1 MKLNTDGIRATTGLL
16 ATQTL
21 NALVLLNVVGLDT
34 EQLAAINALAGTVV
48 TMIFFFVKAS

>member
-21 NALVLLNVVGLDT
+21 NALVLLDIVGLDT

-48 TMIFFFVKAS
+48 TMLFFLIKPS

>member
-21 NALVLLNVVGLDT
+21 NALVLLDIIGLDT

-48 TMIFFFVKAS
+48 TMLFFFVKAS

>member
-21 NALVLLNVVGLDT
+21 NALVLLDIVGLDT

-48 TMIFFFVKAS
+48 TMLFFFVKAS